1 MGARLATM
9 ESGLSRRVWGLRG
22 RKRSFIENCVALRRT
37 RDNPIVASA
46 VEHVPRTVS
55 PSASPLKAAG
65 ENAPAKARMN
75 AVACEVQVIA
85 TGARPAE
92 VDGKR
97 ELFTEETTT
106 ALVFENGGVLRLA
119 AAVAP
124 GQLLFLTHK
133 ESKREVVAQVTRKR
147 DFRPTICYV
156 EVEFSESSPGF
167 WGIKFPET
175 PAAMSAPVAKAP
187 LAQESSQQPEAV
199 EPEPAEP
206 MEEDFIGDEPATTAA
221 APTAQEVAS
230 LKTEVEALREQLK
243 LLQTQT
249 VAKATAPEP
258 SQVPTDAPAAANVP
272 APPLPKLRLTF
283 GEASDG
289 PVTPIS
295 GAGEVDPGAR
305 VQASS
310 DAGEAA
316 FSEEDLLPK
325 PALNFDTAKPP
336 RKARAKANP
345 APEQNVAAIGQR
357 SAMRKDLL
365 FAAFVFVVLGAV
377 WYENLLPWLPRPKFF
392 GPSAAPSVAA
402 HPAPGLP
409 AKPAVK
415 ADPPKIAK
423 ASEAPTVAASAPS
436 TAQTGTARTSD
447 NARHGATPSA
457 PASLETAKA
466 PGPAVTVAASGDKA
480 KAVPEAAAGAGAPE
494 NSTEKRQVVASTK
507 KRAAPPVLSKAAMVS
522 AAEPSDDGVVVPP
535 KLIKAVRAVASP
547 AALQEFSSG
556 GAENVTFDALVD
568 TSGHVKPVKV
578 LSGATALRNPAA
590 EALKQYQ
597 YEPATR
603 RGKPVPAHVT
613 VTVKFLFEP

>member
-1 MGARLATM
+1 LGQLPQQQRSTFVLSKMKARLATM
-9 ESGLSRRVWGLRG
+9 GGGLSRRVWGVRG
-22 RKRSFIENCVALRRT
+22 LNRSLTCVALRRT

-46 VEHVPRTVS
+46 VEHVPTTVS
-55 PSASPLKAAG
+55 TPASALKPAG
-65 ENAPAKARMN
+65 ESTPAKPRMN

-156 EVEFSESSPGF
+156 EVEFSESSPDF
-167 WGIKFPET
+167 WGIQFPET
-175 PAAMSAPVAKAP
+175 SAAMPAPVAKAP

-206 MEEDFIGDEPATTAA
+206 MEEDFIGDEPVTTAA

-249 VAKATAPEP
+249 VAKAMAPEP
-258 SQVPTDAPAAANVP
+258 SQVPVDGPVPANVP
-272 APPLPKLRLTF
+272 APPLPKLRLSF
-283 GEASDG
+283 GQA
-289 PVTPIS
+289 P
-295 GAGEVDPGAR
+295 EVPAT
-305 VQASS
+305 VASS
-310 DAGEAA
+310 EAGEAA

-325 PALNFDTAKPP
+325 PALNFESAKT
-336 RKARAKANP
+336 ARAATGS
-345 APEQNVAAIGQR
+345 PEKSGARGQH

-365 FAAFVFVVLGAV
+365 FAAFVVVTAGAL
-377 WYENLLPWLPRPKFF
+377 WYENLLPGLPRPKFF
-392 GPSAAPSVAA
+392 GPSAAPLAAAQPTPQTPRKATNGQADTSKGPQASVAA
-402 HPAPGLP
+402 TVAPSVAPSAAPRDAATHNAPAAVAAP
-409 AKPAVK
+409 ATTKPAN
-415 ADPPKIAK
+415 
-423 ASEAPTVAASAPS
+423 VAATEPS
-436 TAQTGTARTSD
+436 TESKTLADA
-447 NARHGATPSA
+447 AESA
-457 PASLETAKA
+457 E
-466 PGPAVTVAASGDKA
+466 AAEK
-480 KAVPEAAAGAGAPE
+480 PEA
-494 NSTEKRQVVASTK
+494 VASAG
-507 KRAAPPVLSKAAMVS
+507 KRSPPPASKAAMVS
-522 AAEPSDDGVVVPP
+522 VVPAAAPGSEEGTIVPP

-556 GAENVTFDALVD
+556 GAENVTFDAMVD
-568 TSGHVKPVKV
+568 ASGHVKPVKV
-578 LSGATALRNPAA
+578 LSGATALRNAA
-590 EALKQYQ
+590 TEALKKYE